1 MSSRRRHRWNDS
13 PPPIWRIRFRIGY
26 GPFEQTS
33 RPVDRYCVVMAIGV
47 GDVAPDFTLEGT
59 GGPFTLEN
67 CRGHSVVLAF
77 YPGDNTPVCTMQLN
91 SYSEEIEAFEDL
103 DTLVVG
109 LSPQS
114 VSSHEEFSTKQGGFN
129 FPLLADTDK
138 AVGKLYGILGPLG
151 FYRRSVFV
159 IDPKGIVTY
168 AHRSATGVT
177 FRRTEELVSALAKT
191 AN

>member
-1 MSSRRRHRWNDS
+1 M
-13 PPPIWRIRFRIGY
+13 
-26 GPFEQTS
+26 
-33 RPVDRYCVVMAIGV
+33 
-47 GDVAPDFTLEGT
+47 
-59 GGPFTLEN
+59 
-67 CRGHSVVLAF
+67 VLAF

-114 VSSHEEFSTKQGGFN
+114 VSSHEEFSAKQGGFN